1 MHKLISFVIG
11 SLLGLGVALT
21 VNTVHDVTV
30 NQSAIIAA
38 QAERIDAQAERI
50 DKLEDGIERHLCFS
64 AEIGDYTPSADL
76 AERCAA
82 RSVISL

>member
-11 SLLGLGVALT
+11 GLLGLGLALT

-30 NQSAIIAA
+30 DQSATIA
-38 QAERIDAQAERI
+38 AQAERI

-64 AEIGDYTPSADL
+64 PEIRDYIPSADL
-76 AERCAA
+76 AA
-82 RSVISL
+82 R

>member
-1 MHKLISFVIG
+1 MHKLISFVVG
-11 SLLGLGVALT
+11 GLLGLGLALT

-30 NQSAIIAA
+30 DQSATIA
-38 QAERIDAQAERI
+38 AQAERI

-76 AERCAA
+76 AARCAA
-82 RSVISL
+82 R

>member
-11 SLLGLGVALT
+11 GLLGLGLALT

-30 NQSAIIAA
+30 DQSATIA
-38 QAERIDAQAERI
+38 AQAERI

-64 AEIGDYTPSADL
+64 AEIGDYVPSENLIAM
-76 AERCAA
+76 CAA
-82 RSVISL
+82 R